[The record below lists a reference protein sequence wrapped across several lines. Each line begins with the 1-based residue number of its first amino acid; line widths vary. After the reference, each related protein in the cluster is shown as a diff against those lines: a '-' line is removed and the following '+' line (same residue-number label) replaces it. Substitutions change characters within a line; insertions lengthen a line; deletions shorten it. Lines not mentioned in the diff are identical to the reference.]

1 MEEKKSSGKF
11 PVWAVILGCL
21 GLIVI
26 CAGLLAVGGA
36 AMFLTTSRSV
46 RALDG
51 ANVVAA
57 EPIDE
62 IGPTTDPDGESST
75 TEPPTPDK
83 DDADTAESGDPAQDP
98 ASSTAGAVND
108 PFVYERANIEANV
121 VEIRELQPRDEVNP
135 TMLTP
140 TQLSQRLAEEFAED
154 YSPEEARQ
162 DAITLS
168 AFDFIAPDFD
178 IYNFMLDL
186 LTEEI
191 VGFYDPETDEF
202 VVIGDDE
209 QFDTLEQWTHA
220 HEYVHALQDQYFD
233 LELLEDESLES
244 EQLFALQ
251 ALAEGDAT
259 LVQTIYLTG
268 GYFDQQQLFDLLGD
282 TFNIDTAV
290 LDSAPPVLA
299 HELEFPYVSGLAF
312 VQSLY
317 DSGGF
322 ATVDQAWQNLPQST
336 EQILHSDRYLAGDAP
351 QLVAL
356 EPLTDTLG
364 AGWQLVDEDSLGEF
378 YLREYLSQQ
387 LDGQQVD
394 TAATGWGGDQY
405 AVYWN
410 EEEQNTVMVLKVRWD
425 TPADAEEFATAYLNY
440 PSRLF
445 NVNPSGQADSGLC
458 WQGEYVLCF
467 YESGNESLVIRAPD
481 MDLATTIAVLQSP

>member
-75 TEPPTPDK
+75 TEPPTPDR
-83 DDADTAESGDPAQDP
+83 DDADTAESGDP

-191 VGFYDPETDEF
+191 AGFYDPETDEF
-202 VVIGDDE
+202 VVIGDD
-209 QFDTLEQWTHA
+209 
-220 HEYVHALQDQYFD
+220 
-233 LELLEDESLES
+233 
-244 EQLFALQ
+244 
-251 ALAEGDAT
+251 
-259 LVQTIYLTG
+259 
-268 GYFDQQQLFDLLGD
+268 
-282 TFNIDTAV
+282 
-290 LDSAPPVLA
+290 
-299 HELEFPYVSGLAF
+299 
-312 VQSLY
+312 
-317 DSGGF
+317 
-322 ATVDQAWQNLPQST
+322 
-336 EQILHSDRYLAGDAP
+336 
-351 QLVAL
+351 
-356 EPLTDTLG
+356 
-364 AGWQLVDEDSLGEF
+364 
-378 YLREYLSQQ
+378 
-387 LDGQQVD
+387 
-394 TAATGWGGDQY
+394 
-405 AVYWN
+405 
-410 EEEQNTVMVLKVRWD
+410 
-425 TPADAEEFATAYLNY
+425 
-440 PSRLF
+440 
-445 NVNPSGQADSGLC
+445 
-458 WQGEYVLCF
+458 
-467 YESGNESLVIRAPD
+467 
-481 MDLATTIAVLQSP
+481 

>member
-1 MEEKKSSGKF
+1 MHFHKSSSKF
-11 PVWAVILGCL
+11 PVWVAILGCL

-36 AMFLTTSRSV
+36 AMFLTTLRSV
-46 RALDG
+46 RTLDG
-51 ANVVAA
+51 ADVMAV
-57 EPIDE
+57 EPIE
-62 IGPTTDPDGESST
+62 ELGTTGDPDPPIK
-75 TEPPTPDK
+75 PPTPDTP
-83 DDADTAESGDPAQDP
+83 DANTAGSGEPAQDP
-98 ASSTAGAVND
+98 AGSSADTAND
-108 PFVYERANIEANV
+108 PFAGQRVIIEANV
-121 VEIRELQPRDEVNP
+121 AEIRELQPRDEINP
-135 TMLTP
+135 TRLT
-140 TQLSQRLAEEFAED
+140 TTELRQRLEEEFAED
-154 YSPEEARQ
+154 YGPEEARL

-191 VGFYDPETDEF
+191 AGFYDPETDEF

-209 QFDTLEQWTHA
+209 EFDALEQWTHA

-233 LELLEDESLES
+233 LELLDDESLES
-244 EQLFALQ
+244 EQFFALQ
-251 ALAEGDAT
+251 ALAEGDAM

-268 GYFDQQQLFDLLGD
+268 GYFDQQQLFDLMGD

-290 LDSAPPVLA
+290 LESAPPILA

-322 ATVDQAWQNLPQST
+322 AAVDQAWQNLPQST
-336 EQILHSDRYLAGDAP
+336 EQILHPDRYLAGDTP
-351 QLVAL
+351 QIVAL

-364 AGWQLVDEDSLGEF
+364 IGWQLVDEDSLGEF

-387 LDGQQVD
+387 IDSSQVD
-394 TAATGWGGDQY
+394 TAATGWGGDRY

-410 EEEQNTVMVLKVRWD
+410 EEEQNTVMVLKLSWD
-425 TPADAEEFATAYLNY
+425 TLADAEEFAAAYSDY

-445 NVNPSGQADSGLC
+445 GVNAGDQAGGGLC
-458 WQGEYVLCF
+458 WQGEYVLCL
-467 YESGNESLVIRAPD
+467 YESGDESLVIRAPD
-481 MDLATTIAVLQSP
+481 IDMATAVAAQQLP